1 MRCLSL
7 PKRDGSPRSWRS
19 TTPLCMAVGSTW
31 LRSNSRYWL
40 ANVYRTASQRS
51 LRCKSALLF
60 GSLNAIRLRQASTGV
75 LRRPMPASS
84 SSISIQL
91 SNEGGQ
97 STSCFYADCT
107 HLSGAGRQK
116 DPLGTATGS
125 SGEWCY
131 SSLPDPECCWRLSLA
146 PSEGCVEQPGGVV
159 YALRAHCAGHLQR
172 ACSTLDM
179 SGRIRAERPAGGAR
193 TTKLGHPGSHRYG
206 RCLRWRASDRGHLAI
221 GYERWSNQR
230 EWHANGAY
238 GPR

>member
-97 STSCFYADCT
+97 STR
-107 HLSGAGRQK
+107 HQLLKEVKIQH
-116 DPLGTATGS
+116 TALQNVFQHVDYGETVRTPHGIARVWPEPGKEPAHMVHGS
-125 SGEWCY
+125 SV
-131 SSLPDPECCWRLSLA
+131 PP
-146 PSEGCVEQPGGVV
+146 Q
-159 YALRAHCAGHLQR
+159 
-172 ACSTLDM
+172 M
-179 SGRIRAERPAGGAR
+179 
-193 TTKLGHPGSHRYG
+193 
-206 RCLRWRASDRGHLAI
+206 
-221 GYERWSNQR
+221 
-230 EWHANGAY
+230 
-238 GPR
+238 